1 MLKENSLCQI
11 PGPVTDFTP
20 LLLEERY
27 WLHVYCAAQQQMYV
41 QALGFEDS
49 LLLCVAYSQFK
60 NVGVKLLIHCSQ
72 LVFVADKQYLSFFF
86 SFSLFLFLIVFILLW

>member
-1 MLKENSLCQI
+1 M
-11 PGPVTDFTP
+11 
-20 LLLEERY
+20 
-27 WLHVYCAAQQQMYV
+27 
-41 QALGFEDS
+41 
-49 LLLCVAYSQFK
+49 LCVAYSQFK